1 MTGLILVLL
10 LSMLIL
16 TFGVRLLV
24 QSLKS
29 RIDRGAVTVDD
40 FCKARET
47 LDSVF
52 YETAAIQRIFS
63 SEDME
68 FISRSGTVDV
78 RRLFLKERKT
88 LALQWLR
95 MIQRQLAH
103 LMDLHLRLASYTY
116 DPRPKFEL
124 KLSAKYLNVIVVSH
138 IVLLLLRIRG
148 PFKATRAIAYTIRAA
163 GRFCTIFSLRLER
176 ISPTRLS
183 PGRES
188 LVH

>member
-1 MTGLILVLL
+1 MTGLVPILL
-10 LSMLIL
+10 LSALIL
-16 TFGVRLLV
+16 AFGVRLLL

-29 RIDRGAVTVDD
+29 RIDRRAVTIDD
-40 FCKARET
+40 FCKARGL

-52 YETAAIQRIFS
+52 FETAAIKRILS
-63 SEDME
+63 TEDME
-68 FISRSGTVDV
+68 FISRSGAEDV

-95 MIQRQLAH
+95 MTQRRLAH

-116 DPRPKFEL
+116 DPRPKIEL
-124 KLSAKYLNVIVVSH
+124 KLSAKYLNLIVASH
-138 IVLLLLRIRG
+138 IVLLLLWLGG
-148 PFKATRAIAYTIRAA
+148 PFKATRTIAYTIRAA
-163 GRFCTIFSLRLER
+163 GNFCTIFSLRLER

-188 LVH
+188 PVD

>member
-1 MTGLILVLL
+1 MTGLILILL
-10 LSMLIL
+10 LSTLIL

-29 RIDRGAVTVDD
+29 RMARRAVTVDD
-40 FCKARET
+40 FCKAREV

-52 YETAAIQRIFS
+52 YETVAIKRIFS
-63 SEDME
+63 SEDKE
-68 FISRSGTVDV
+68 FISRSGAEDV
-78 RRLFLKERKT
+78 QRLFLKERKK
-88 LALQWLR
+88 LALQWIW
-95 MIQRQLAH
+95 MIQRELGH

-116 DPRPKFEL
+116 DPRPKVEL
-124 KLSAKYLNVIVVSH
+124 KLSAKYLNLIVVSH
-138 IVLLLLRIRG
+138 IVLLLLWLRG
-148 PFKATRAIAYTIRAA
+148 PFKATRSIAYTIRVA

-176 ISPTRLS
+176 INPAQLS